1 MKTPSLILA
10 LAVATV
16 LAACGGGGGGDGQ
29 ADMTP
34 PTTDP
39 GIPVPPVLDAFF
51 AAVQALV
58 GDSSDTAE
66 PAAVD
71 TVAVTM
77 PEDGEPTTPK

>member
-1 MKTPSLILA
+1 MKTHSLIVA

-16 LAACGGGGGGDGQ
+16 LAACGGGAGNGQ
-29 ADMTP
+29 ADMKP
-34 PTTDP
+34 PATDP

-77 PEDGEPTTPK
+77 PEDGEPRPLK

>member
-1 MKTPSLILA
+1 MKTLSLILA

-16 LAACGGGGGGDGQ
+16 LTACGGAAGNGQ

-39 GIPVPPVLDAFF
+39 GIPGPPLLDAFF

-58 GDSSDTAE
+58 GDSSDTTE

-77 PEDGEPTTPK
+77 PEDGEPRPLK

>member
-10 LAVATV
+10 LAVATI
-16 LAACGGGGGGDGQ
+16 LAACGGGGGDGQ
-29 ADMTP
+29 ADMKP

>member
-1 MKTPSLILA
+1 MNTPSLIAA
-10 LAVATV
+10 LAMATV
-16 LAACGGGGGGDGQ
+16 LAACGGSGQ

-39 GIPVPPVLDAFF
+39 GIPAPPVLDAFF

-71 TVAVTM
+71 TVAVTT
-77 PEDGEPTTPK
+77 PEDGEPRPLK

>member
-1 MKTPSLILA
+1 
-10 LAVATV
+10 
-16 LAACGGGGGGDGQ
+16 
-29 ADMTP
+29 MTP

-39 GIPVPPVLDAFF
+39 GIPGPPLLDAFF

-77 PEDGEPTTPK
+77 PEDGEPRPLK